1 MNEIA
6 EYKIEPYHDLSDA
19 VTTIERIAKVEQ
31 LTGWQLEQ
39 RRRLCEIVS
48 RKGTPEG
55 ETLRELRKLQDAL
68 RGVFSDEGWGN
79 SGIMLVYPFG
89 G

>member
-1 MNEIA
+1 MRTKSEISQT
-6 EYKIEPYHDLSDA
+6 EPPTHTA
-19 VTTIERIAKVEQ
+19 M
-31 LTGWQLEQ
+31 QLEQ

-48 RKGTPEG
+48 QKGTPEG
-55 ETLRELRKLQDAL
+55 ETLRELRRLQDAL
-68 RGVFSDEGWGN
+68 RGVFSDEGWKQ

>member
-1 MNEIA
+1 MKKFTAGAASQNSQTESPSHTA
-6 EYKIEPYHDLSDA
+6 
-19 VTTIERIAKVEQ
+19 Q
-31 LTGWQLEQ
+31 QLEQ

-48 RKGTPEG
+48 AKGTPEG
-55 ETLRELRKLQDAL
+55 ETLRELRRLQDAL
-68 RGVFSDEGWGN
+68 RGVFDDEGWGN

>member
-1 MNEIA
+1 MA
-6 EYKIEPYHDLSDA
+6 THGKSSVVEPPTHTA
-19 VTTIERIAKVEQ
+19 Q
-31 LTGWQLEQ
+31 QLEQ

-48 RKGTPEG
+48 QKETPTG
-55 ETLRELRKLQDAL
+55 ETLRELRRLQDAL

-79 SGIMLVYPFG
+79 SGVMLVYPFG

>member
-1 MNEIA
+1 VVR
-6 EYKIEPYHDLSDA
+6 HDIFIFDA

-39 RRRLCEIVS
+39 RRRLCKIVS
-48 RKGTPEG
+48 AKETPEG
-55 ETLRELRKLQDAL
+55 ETLRELRSLQDAL
-68 RGVFSDEGWGN
+68 RGVFSDEGWKQ
-79 SGIMLVYPFG
+79 SGIMLRYPFG

>member
-1 MNEIA
+1 MATHGKNSVV
-6 EYKIEPYHDLSDA
+6 EPPTHTA
-19 VTTIERIAKVEQ
+19 Q
-31 LTGWQLEQ
+31 QLEQ

-48 RKGTPEG
+48 AKGTPEG
-55 ETLRELRKLQDAL
+55 ETLRELRRLQDAL

-79 SGIMLVYPFG
+79 SGVMLVYPFG

>member
-1 MNEIA
+1 MRTKSETSQT
-6 EYKIEPYHDLSDA
+6 EPPTHTA
-19 VTTIERIAKVEQ
+19 Q
-31 LTGWQLEQ
+31 QLEQ

-48 RKGTPEG
+48 AKGTPEG
-55 ETLRELRKLQDAL
+55 ETLRELRKLQEAL

-79 SGIMLVYPFG
+79 SGVMLVYPFG

>member
-1 MNEIA
+1 MRTKSETSQT
-6 EYKIEPYHDLSDA
+6 EPPTHTA
-19 VTTIERIAKVEQ
+19 Q
-31 LTGWQLEQ
+31 QLEQ

-48 RKGTPEG
+48 QKETPEG

-68 RGVFSDEGWGN
+68 RGVFSDDGWKQ
-79 SGIMLVYPFG
+79 SGVMLRYPFG